1 MARRL
6 NKELYDLQTNPLD
19 FCSAGPVGDDI
30 MHWNALVMGPQDTP
44 YSGGIFSIDIKFA
57 AEYPF
62 KPPTVKFITK
72 IYHPN
77 VNLSGGEICKD
88 LINNNWGPTLNAR
101 YVLTTMRNLMI
112 DRKLLHYIKHI
123 MVYRVMLPELQLLV
137 KLHKVVMQECLMVFI
152 M

>member
-112 DRKLLHYIKHI
+112 DPSLETPLNTEAGALYNENRNKYNKKASKIT
-123 MVYRVMLPELQLLV
+123 MEYAQ
-137 KLHKVVMQECLMVFI
+137 
-152 M
+152 